1 LASITEKRLSLHR
14 RLAAQDSRNEALKSQ
29 LAGLQHMAN
38 VGTVSHMIAH
48 EINNLLTPLKSYATL
63 ALSHPDDAAL
73 AEKAL
78 KKAATNCDRAS
89 KVMQSMLALADG
101 KTQEKK
107 TSRLGDLVEEIFTC
121 LCRDFSKDRISVD
134 VRIPDGLIVWGV
146 PVQIQ
151 QVLMNLILNARDA
164 MLPRGGILSIQAA
177 QEADA
182 VEIVVA
188 DTGEGI
194 DPVVLSNIFEAFFTT
209 KNEGR
214 KACPERSRRD
224 ERTTDESSLA
234 AHPAPAVPQRT
245 SSSNSR
251 TPSGTGLG
259 LAFCKMIV
267 DGHEGRISVESTPG
281 QGSRFRIT
289 LPQPRSPH
297 C

>member
-1 LASITEKRLSLHR
+1 MASITEKRLSLHR
-14 RLAAQDSRNEALKSQ
+14 RLAAQDSRNEALRSQ

-107 TSRLGDLVEEIFTC
+107 TSRLGDLVEEIFMC

-134 VRIPDGLIVWGV
+134 VRIPDGLTVWGV

-164 MLPRGGILSIQAA
+164 MLPRGGILSIQAT

-194 DPVVLSNIFEAFFTT
+194 DPAVLSNIFEAFFTT

-214 KACPERSRRD
+214 ND
-224 ERTTDESSLA
+224 DRTMDESSLA
-234 AHPAPAVPQRT
+234 AHP
-245 SSSNSR
+245 SSSGSR
-251 TPSGTGLG
+251 THSGTGLG

-267 DGHEGRISVESTPG
+267 DGHGGRISVESTPG
-281 QGSRFRIT
+281 QGSSFKVT